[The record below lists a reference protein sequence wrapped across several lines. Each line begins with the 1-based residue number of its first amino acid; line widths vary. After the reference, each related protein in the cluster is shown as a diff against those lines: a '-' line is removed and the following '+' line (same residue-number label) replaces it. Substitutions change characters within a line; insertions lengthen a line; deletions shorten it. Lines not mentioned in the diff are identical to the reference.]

1 MKSDKKIIVLVLMLI
16 LIICVVGGV
25 IFYKNY
31 FSDYRYDK
39 IKEDIQEDIAGYLRV
54 VYPHCTPREGGLII
68 TDETLI
74 YQRGMDKEKLLD
86 IDKKSYCKVRVEVR
100 CVLEDTLE
108 WDTYLKCKNYEDV
121 EYSNW
126 ENRG

>member
-1 MKSDKKIIVLVLMLI
+1 MKNKKIIVLVLMLI

-25 IFYKNY
+25 IFCKNY

-68 TDETLI
+68 TDEILI

-86 IDKKSYCKVRVEVR
+86 VDKKSYCKVRVEVR
-100 CVLEDTLE
+100 CVLKDTLE
-108 WDTYLKCKNYEDV
+108 WNTYLKCKNYENV